1 MQLRRERKE
10 RIYVFR
16 GQVCVDD
23 TTGQE
28 SGQREAVT
36 DALEEHTGG
45 SERGRGDVLTRLEVD
60 RDADREV
67 ERRDETLAEE
77 DRLLVV
83 ALVPHLGRDGKAKVR
98 RERVS
103 HDL

>member
-1 MQLRRERKE
+1 M
-10 RIYVFR
+10 
-16 GQVCVDD
+16 
-23 TTGQE
+23 
-28 SGQREAVT
+28 
-36 DALEEHTGG
+36 
-45 SERGRGDVLTRLEVD
+45 TRLEVD

-83 ALVPHLGRDGKAKVR
+83 ALVSHLGRDGKAEVR